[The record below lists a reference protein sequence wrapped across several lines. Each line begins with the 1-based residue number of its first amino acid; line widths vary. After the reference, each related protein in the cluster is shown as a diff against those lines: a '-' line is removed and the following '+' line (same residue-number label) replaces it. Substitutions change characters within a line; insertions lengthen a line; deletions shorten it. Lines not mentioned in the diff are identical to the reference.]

1 MLNSKQEEVMAIA
14 QEECAEVIQ
23 AVSKIF
29 RFGIDA
35 SHEGVTNRE
44 HLTIEAGD
52 LRCMLDLMVEF
63 GLIDAT
69 EMINASFRKRKKLE
83 TWSKIFNND

>member
-1 MLNSKQEEVMAIA
+1 MLSNKQQEVMAIA

-29 RFGIDA
+29 RFGIDE
-35 SHEGVTNRE
+35 SHNGVTNRE

-52 LRCMLDLMVEF
+52 LQCMLDLLVEF
-63 GLIDAT
+63 GLIDKQ
-69 EMINASFRKRKKLE
+69 EMIEASGKKRRKLE
-83 TWSKIFNND
+83 TWSKIFDND